1 MANGDLDLNP
11 AHRPPTERRQSLPEW
26 RDAVAVQVLPVDNTE
41 TGVITIR
48 ARLAGCV
55 LLARPLGKLCAAG
68 AGFSGFVARAAHGG
82 RLVKVNEAMPWANT
96 RALRFIALACVTP
109 LLGCRAGDEVSRT
122 ERRVTNAL
130 GAALAECR
138 AAAKADPVAPAG
150 AEIAELS
157 LQFDSVS
164 KTFRGRGVLVGSNR
178 AGSRITNPFLCRA
191 DPVQDTA
198 TVLFRARNPRLY
210 DSTLQDL
217 ELP

>member
-1 MANGDLDLNP
+1 M
-11 AHRPPTERRQSLPEW
+11 
-26 RDAVAVQVLPVDNTE
+26 V
-41 TGVITIR
+41 TIR

-68 AGFSGFVARAAHGG
+68 AGFSGFVARAAHG
-82 RLVKVNEAMPWANT
+82 RLVKVNDAVTWANT
-96 RALRFIALACVTP
+96 RALRLIALAML

-164 KTFRGRGVLVGSNR
+164 QTFRGRGVLVGSNR

-191 DPVQDTA
+191 HPVQDSA